1 MIKKFMTAILVF
13 MLAFSTI
20 DVKAAGYDYETAN
33 KNVAD
38 IQTKVLKTESKVAT
52 EVKTES
58 SADNAYLMSAGKNGW
73 VKKKGAYIYL
83 NKKGKRVAKKAGWY
97 KINGRYYYLKK
108 NGKRVAKK
116 AGWYKIGSK
125 YYYLKK
131 SGVRVTKKAGWYKI
145 NGEYCYLKKNG
156 TKVAKKA
163 GWYKIGN
170 KYYYIKPSCSHP
182 KSARVAKYKT
192 VHHDAEYKT
201 EKVWVE
207 KIVEITVCK
216 TCGKEIKGST
226 EDHMIASGTTEIN
239 IGTDDEPV
247 MIEAYNCSGGTCGK
261 FVDRGHYEKQKVKV
275 KDAYDEEVV
284 DYYYCGNCGK
294 RL

>member
-1 MIKKFMTAILVF
+1 MVKKFMTVILVF

-20 DVKAAGYDYETAN
+20 DVKAAGYDYERSN

-58 SADNAYLMSAGKNGW
+58 SADNAYLMSAGKSVW

-97 KINGRYYYLKK
+97 KINGKYYYLKK
-108 NGKRVAKK
+108 NGKRVSKK

-170 KYYYIKPSCSHP
+170 KYYYIEASCSHP

-207 KIVEITVCK
+207 KWVNVTICN
-216 TCGKEIKGST
+216 TCGKEIKGTVT
-226 EDHMIASGTTEIN
+226 EHDEASGTTEIN

-247 MIEAYNCSGGTCGK
+247 MIDAWNCNGSHSDTIDKGY
-261 FVDRGHYEKQKVKV
+261 YEKKKVKV
-275 KDAYDEEVV
+275 KDAYDEKVV

>member
-1 MIKKFMTAILVF
+1 MVKKFMTIVLAA
-13 MLAFSTI
+13 MLAVNLCACSNNTGSDTTEATTATNTSEISTEVTSEE
-20 DVKAAGYDYETAN
+20 DTKASTEGTTETTNTSSEDASTTE
-33 KNVAD
+33 AD
-38 IQTKVLKTESKVAT
+38 ASGSKAEVTTEVTTEKATEKATEAKTEAARAT
-52 EVKTES
+52 TEATTEARTEAKTE
-58 SADNAYLMSAGKNGW
+58 APKATTEATTE
-73 VKKKGAYIYL
+73 
-83 NKKGKRVAKKAGWY
+83 AKTEAPKATTE
-97 KINGRYYYLKK
+97 
-108 NGKRVAKK
+108 A
-116 AGWYKIGSK
+116 
-125 YYYLKK
+125 
-131 SGVRVTKKAGWYKI
+131 
-145 NGEYCYLKKNG
+145 
-156 TKVAKKA
+156 
-163 GWYKIGN
+163 
-170 KYYYIKPSCSHP
+170 SCSHP